1 METINEVTVP
11 AKALL
16 EYLEAERKDW
26 EGVNADRYYQT
37 SRIIGFVKVL
47 VSHRQGISDNATL
60 NNEACDSERKL
71 CERGEHRIV
80 EDDCGSAIC
89 VKCNKDFGWY
99 CQISTT
105 HFCEYEGD
113 ECCIHCGAPEERQ

>member
-1 METINEVTVP
+1 MSELTEKLRMYSDQLGGVTDEAADMIESMIP

-47 VSHRQGISDNATL
+47 VSHRQGIGDNARL
-60 NNEACDSERKL
+60 HNEACDSER
-71 CERGEHRIV
+71 RSR
-80 EDDCGSAIC
+80 
-89 VKCNKDFGWY
+89 
-99 CQISTT
+99 
-105 HFCEYEGD
+105 
-113 ECCIHCGAPEERQ
+113 

>member
-1 METINEVTVP
+1 MTNIPAETV
-11 AKALL
+11 LQ
-16 EYLEAERKDW
+16 YLEDERKHW

-37 SRIIGFVKVL
+37 SRVIGFVRTL
-47 VSHRQGISDNATL
+47 VSHRQGISENAQL
-60 NNEACDSERKL
+60 NNEACDSERKR
-71 CERGEHRIV
+71 CEHVIV

-89 VKCNKDFGWY
+89 IKCSKDFGWY
-99 CQISTT
+99 CQISTK